1 MGTWGQRWRA
11 RRFGGGVALLVAL
24 AVAALAAGGPGT
36 GPASAGPAAGDPP
49 YSVPTADL
57 AAALDCPA
65 TFAHP
70 EHEPVLLVHGTFTAG
85 HEQFAWNYELLL
97 ADRGI
102 DACVVTYPDRG
113 LGDMQVSAEYVAY
126 ALQEIHRRTGQ
137 QVDMV
142 GHSQGATM
150 PRWALKFWP
159 SARAAVDDFVML
171 AGPNHGTTLADGADT
186 SPTPLYPA
194 LYQFD
199 PGSQFVTTLNAG
211 DETPGEIDYSSIYS
225 RLYDELVQPDGPVPT
240 AGLDWGHEDART
252 KNLAVQDVCPGR
264 LVDHITIGTVDRL
277 TQELVLDA
285 PAARRARRAGPHNP
299 LGALRRARPV
309 RGPDLVHSAHRRV
322 PALVRRRPARRRHGR
337 RRAAVGPVRPPRPG
351 GDDHHHA
358 RHDHDSDDGHP
369 RVDGPDPDHGHPR
382 VDDPDV
388 DGPGVDGPGDRARHP
403 AGDAVGVCVGAGV
416 GHGNA
421 GGGRFGRRRVG
432 ADRPAVRPAVGAG
445 APGTRPHALRA
456 QADGDQGASKLNVSP
471 RSRSWTSVSSFAR
484 STAARRSARGDL
496 NTV

>member
-285 PAARRARRAGPHNP
+285 LLHDGPVEPARTTLSALCAVPDLYVVPASFTALIGEFQRSFAGGLPAVGTVDAEPPLAPYARPAPVATTTTTLGTTTTPTTGTPASTAPTPTTGTPASTTPTSTAPASTAPATAPATPPATPSASASVPASATGTPEAGGSGGGGLARTGPPFDRRWGLAP
-299 LGALRRARPV
+299 LALALTLYALRRTAI
-309 RGPDLVHSAHRRV
+309 
-322 PALVRRRPARRRHGR
+322 
-337 RRAAVGPVRPPRPG
+337 RA
-351 GDDHHHA
+351 
-358 RHDHDSDDGHP
+358 
-369 RVDGPDPDHGHPR
+369 
-382 VDDPDV
+382 
-388 DGPGVDGPGDRARHP
+388 
-403 AGDAVGVCVGAGV
+403 
-416 GHGNA
+416 
-421 GGGRFGRRRVG
+421 
-432 ADRPAVRPAVGAG
+432 
-445 APGTRPHALRA
+445 
-456 QADGDQGASKLNVSP
+456 P
-471 RSRSWTSVSSFAR
+471 RS
-484 STAARRSARGDL
+484 
-496 NTV
+496 